1 MSEDDKIIFRDA
13 LNRMTLLGEQIKE
26 HSAQLKEGTKK
37 MTELELSLAK
47 LKCGEHELT
56 MGGLQRDVDKHITA
70 GDKWRLAIVCSSIGL
85 FVSVISGIGAFYTLQ
100 EKVSNV
106 ERTIYAGT
114 KNN

>member
-1 MSEDDKIIFRDA
+1 MSEDEKIIFRDA

-26 HSAQLKEGTKK
+26 HSKDLKEGTKK

-56 MGGLQRDVDKHITA
+56 MSGLQRDVDRHITA
-70 GDKWRLAIVCSSIGL
+70 GDKWRLAIVCSALSL
-85 FVSVISGIGAFYTLQ
+85 FVSVISGIGAFYTMQ
-100 EKVSNV
+100 EKVSHI
-106 ERTIYAGT
+106 ERTIYAEH